1 MKFVIDTNI
10 WVSGLIWGGKPR
22 QIIELTSASPH
33 EIYSCTA
40 LLEEL
45 QHTLSYARLQPYL
58 QARQLNA
65 QSLCDQI
72 AVLVHLQPPTVLKR
86 PVCRDPDDDVLLA
99 CALAAQADCIISGD
113 QDLLTLK
120 SFESISILN
129 ADQALQRLLN

>member
-1 MKFVIDTNI
+1 LKFVIDTNV

-22 QIIELTSASPH
+22 QIIELASLAPH

-40 LLEEL
+40 LLDEL
-45 QHTLSYARLQPYL
+45 LHTLSYPRLQPYL

-65 QSLCDQI
+65 QSLCDQM
-72 AVLVHLQPPTVLKR
+72 ALLVHLQTPAILKR

-99 CALAAQADCIISGD
+99 CAIAAQADCIVSGD

-120 SFESISILN
+120 TFESVTILS
-129 ADQALQRLLN
+129 ADQALQRLLI